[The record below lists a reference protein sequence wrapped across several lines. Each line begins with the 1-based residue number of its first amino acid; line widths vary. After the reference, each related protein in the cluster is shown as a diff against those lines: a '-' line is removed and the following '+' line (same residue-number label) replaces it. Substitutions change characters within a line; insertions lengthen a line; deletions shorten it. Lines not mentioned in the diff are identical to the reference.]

1 MTDLAQ
7 RDRKASRYAA
17 LSPRRLQRLIEAPGW
32 TLFAAVLAAV
42 MALPLATVIVLAL
55 APGESVWPHLM
66 RTVLPGALADT
77 ALLLLGVGALTLT
90 FGTGTAWLTTMYRFP
105 GRGLL
110 DRLLVLPLAV
120 PTYIV
125 AYAYVE
131 LLDYSGPVQGALR
144 ALTGWRTARDYW
156 FPEVRTLTG
165 AILVLSAVL
174 YPYVYLSARASFV
187 QQSVCVLEVA
197 RTLGRTSAGAFWSVA
212 LPLARPALAAGVALA
227 LMEALNDLGAVQYL
241 GVSTLSVSIY
251 ATWLQRSSLGGAAQI
266 ALVALLLVL
275 ALLLAE
281 RAARGRS
288 RFHHTTG
295 RYRSIP
301 FSDLQG
307 WRGYAAAALCAVP
320 VIAGFALPF
329 ALLLV
334 QASAH
339 VADALAAGFW
349 RATRNSVGVA
359 AAAAAVT
366 VLVGLALAYARRLAP
381 SLFVRAIVR
390 AAALGYAI
398 PGTVLAL
405 GLLIPLAALDN
416 RIDALARSGLGLSTG
431 LMLSGTVLV
440 IVLAY
445 AIRFLAVSLAALEAG
460 FERLSPNLD
469 AAARTLGETALSA
482 LYRVHMP
489 LLVPALG
496 AAALLVFV
504 DAMKELP
511 ATLLLRPF
519 NFETLATHVYS
530 YAALE
535 QFEQAALG
543 ALTIVAIGLVPVL
556 LLHQA
561 VAGGRAGGTG
571 GGAFG
576 WLARRLPR
584 RRPPARAS

>member
-1 MTDLAQ
+1 MTELAQ
-7 RDRKASRYAA
+7 DGRKAAGAA
-17 LSPRRLQRLIEAPGW
+17 PLLARWRQRLIVSPGW
-32 TLFAAVLAAV
+32 TVFAAVLAGI
-42 MALPLATVIVLAL
+42 MALPLATIVWLSL
-55 APGESVWPHLM
+55 DPRESVWPHLM
-66 RTVLPGALADT
+66 RTVLPGALTDT
-77 ALLLLGVGALTLT
+77 ALLLLGVGALTLL

-110 DRLLVLPLAV
+110 DRLLVLPLAM
-120 PTYIV
+120 PTYII
-125 AYAYVE
+125 AYTYVE
-131 LLDYSGPVQGALR
+131 LLDFSGPVQRALR
-144 ALTGWRTARDYW
+144 AVFGWHTVRDYW
-156 FPEVRTLTG
+156 FPEVRTLSG

-187 QQSVCVLEVA
+187 QQSICVLEVA

-227 LMEALNDLGAVQYL
+227 LMECMNDLGAVQYL
-241 GVSTLSVSIY
+241 GVSTLTVSIY
-251 ATWLQRSSLGGAAQI
+251 VTWLQRSSLAGAAQI
-266 ALVALLLVL
+266 ALVALLFVV
-275 ALLLAE
+275 ALLVAE
-281 RAARGRS
+281 RAARGKS
-288 RFHHTTG
+288 QFHHTTG

-301 FSDLQG
+301 FSDLEG
-307 WRGYAAAALCAVP
+307 WRGYAAAACC
-320 VIAGFALPF
+320 ALPVLLGFVAPF
-329 ALLLV
+329 AVLLV
-334 QASAH
+334 QGLAH
-339 VADALAAGFW
+339 LSDAFAAGFW

-359 AAAAAVT
+359 TVAAVST
-366 VLVGLALAYARRLAP
+366 VLIGLALAYASRLAP
-381 SLFVRAIVR
+381 TLFVRSVVR
-390 AAALGYAI
+390 ASGLGYAM
-398 PGTVLAL
+398 PGTVLAI

-416 RIDALARSGLGLSTG
+416 GIDAALRAHLGISSGLL
-431 LMLSGTVLV
+431 LSGSLFV

-445 AIRFLAVSLAALEAG
+445 TIRFLAVSLGALEAG

-469 AAARTLGETALSA
+469 AVARTLGETALSA
-482 LYRVHMP
+482 LRRVHMP

-561 VAGGRAGGTG
+561 VAGGRAGAAGK
-571 GGAFG
+571 
-576 WLARRLPR
+576 
-584 RRPPARAS
+584 

>member
-1 MTDLAQ
+1 MTELAQ
-7 RDRKASRYAA
+7 DGRKAAGAA
-17 LSPRRLQRLIEAPGW
+17 PLLARWRQRLTVSPGW
-32 TLFAAVLAAV
+32 TVFAAVLAGI
-42 MALPLATVIVLAL
+42 MALPLATIVWLSL
-55 APGESVWPHLM
+55 NPSESVWPHLV

-77 ALLLLGVGALTLT
+77 ALLLAGVGALTLL

-110 DRLLVLPLAV
+110 DRLLVLPLAM
-120 PTYIV
+120 PTYII
-125 AYAYVE
+125 AYTYVE
-131 LLDYSGPVQGALR
+131 LLDFSGPVQRALR
-144 ALTGWRTARDYW
+144 ALFGWHTVKDYW
-156 FPEVRTLTG
+156 FPEVRTLPG

-187 QQSVCVLEVA
+187 QQSICVLEVA

-227 LMEALNDLGAVQYL
+227 LMECMNDLGAVQYL
-241 GVSTLSVSIY
+241 GVSTLTVSIY
-251 ATWLQRSSLGGAAQI
+251 VTWLQRSSLAGAAQI
-266 ALVALLLVL
+266 ALVALLFVL
-275 ALLLAE
+275 ALLVAE
-281 RAARGRS
+281 RAARGKS
-288 RFHHTTG
+288 QFHHTTG

-301 FSDLQG
+301 FSDLEG
-307 WRGYAAAALCAVP
+307 WRGYAAAACC
-320 VIAGFALPF
+320 ALPVLLGFVAPF
-329 ALLLV
+329 AVLLV
-334 QASAH
+334 QGLAH
-339 VADALAAGFW
+339 LSDAFAAGFW

-359 AAAAAVT
+359 AVAAVST
-366 VLVGLALAYARRLAP
+366 VLIGLALAYASRLAP
-381 SLFVRAIVR
+381 TLFVRSVVR
-390 AAALGYAI
+390 AAGLGYAM
-398 PGTVLAL
+398 PGTVLAI

-416 RIDALARSGLGLSTG
+416 SIDAALRSHFGISSGLL
-431 LMLSGTVLV
+431 LSGSLFV

-445 AIRFLAVSLAALEAG
+445 TIRFLAVSLGALEAG

-469 AAARTLGETALSA
+469 AVARTLGETALSA
-482 LYRVHMP
+482 LRRVHMP

-561 VAGGRAGGTG
+561 VAGGRAGAAGK
-571 GGAFG
+571 
-576 WLARRLPR
+576 
-584 RRPPARAS
+584 